1 MDQRAA
7 CCLLTVYP
15 GDRQQPGL
23 LEIDMDFDKA
33 VEIMEA
39 KLARRGGSM
48 FDLAVEMQADLEAG
62 NLDNRDA
69 AAIRSFMRNMRKLFI
84 GD

>member
-1 MDQRAA
+1 
-7 CCLLTVYP
+7 
-15 GDRQQPGL
+15 
-23 LEIDMDFDKA
+23 MDFDKA

-39 KLARRGGSM
+39 KLARRGGGSM
-48 FDLAVEMQADLEAG
+48 FDFAVEMQADLEAG